1 MSLNE
6 HIKNLIYMKMISKIW
21 ILVLLNFSIWNS
33 SLYADTKDSTYS
45 NIELVKLLIKGFP
58 DETQLSIALVKD
70 TMVNYLGFIKEKES
84 LSYVNNNNSVYEI
97 GSITKIFT
105 TYLLADFASN
115 HILKLDDS
123 IDNILP
129 YKLHSYSKSEEKIT
143 FKTLANHTSGL
154 TRDPVNYDFSKYPNN
169 HFAGYSYELLD
180 DYLKNSMEIYSEP
193 GERYDY
199 SNLGMGILG
208 YLLEYISSKKYE
220 QLLQEKICVKFN
232 MTSTTTDRK
241 KIADLI
247 VTGQDV
253 NGKKTPNWDLNSMVA
268 AGGILSNVVDL
279 SKFAIANFSSDTI
292 LKLQR
297 TITYQTKDEQYA
309 LGWNAFK
316 FGDNHAISGFCHG
329 GGTGGYSSFFVL
341 DVNNKLAVII
351 LTNVSAFFPDN
362 GKISI
367 LGFELLRNLYNIK

>member
-1 MSLNE
+1 
-6 HIKNLIYMKMISKIW
+6 MKMTSKIL
-21 ILVLLNFSIWNS
+21 ILSLLSILIWNS
-33 SLYADTKDSTYS
+33 SSYADTKDSTYS
-45 NIELVKLLIKGFP
+45 NIEIVKLLTKDFP
-58 DETQLSIALVKD
+58 DETQLSIALVDD

-84 LSYVNNNNSVYEI
+84 LSCVNNKDSVYEI

-105 TYLLADFASN
+105 TFLLSDFVSN
-115 HILKLDDS
+115 HIIKLDDS

-129 YKLHSYSKSEEKIT
+129 YKLHRYSKSGKKIT

-154 TRDPVNYDFSKYPNN
+154 TRDPVNYDFSKYPVN
-169 HFAGYSYELLD
+169 HFSGYSYELLD
-180 DYLKNSMEIYSEP
+180 DYLKNLMEINSEP
-193 GERYDY
+193 GKIYEY

-208 YLLEYISSKKYE
+208 YLLEQISSKNYE
-220 QLLQEKICVKFN
+220 QLLQEKICAKYK

-241 KIADLI
+241 KIADHL
-247 VTGQDV
+247 VTGQDAD
-253 NGKKTPNWDLNSMVA
+253 GKKTLNWDLNSMVA

-279 SKFAIANFSSDTI
+279 SKFAIANFSNDTI

-297 TITYQTKDEQYA
+297 TITYQIKGERFA

-316 FGDNHAISGFCHG
+316 FGDNDAISGFCHG

-341 DVNNKLAVII
+341 DVNNKLAIII

-367 LGFELLRNLYNIK
+367 LGFELLRNLYNKK